1 MSVILE
7 IGKGI
12 KCIDLPKAAKQK
24 IRNDLCFDNPD
35 YIAAMKQGRY
45 IAADCPSHIHL
56 YCAEGNVYWI
66 PRGYIYYLRKWLRLN
81 KYLVQIKDFT
91 LLLKPL
97 NLKFN
102 GKLRPYQEKAKQDVV
117 SYPVGVLEA
126 ATGSGK
132 TVMAI
137 SIIVH
142 RQQPTL
148 IIVHSKELL
157 YQWRDA
163 IKQFIGVDCGLIGD
177 GKFKI
182 KPITVGII
190 NTVKKNVPRLA
201 KRYGHIICDECVV
214 PDTEILT
221 DEGWKLIKD
230 LNKTEKVAQWNDK
243 EEISFVHPIKY
254 IQKEFKGELINFK
267 SREMDLL
274 ATPEHQQP
282 YRSISNKTNNIT
294 QCKDAIKNIKIGNPH
309 IEFPLNGKN
318 KGILKF
324 NTFYRFVIMTQADGS
339 LCKYKNRI
347 DFAFTKK
354 RKIKRFLK
362 IVKILKYKYKKV
374 NSKRKNYS
382 RYMVWP
388 NKKVTKIFQT
398 EINIKDVN
406 EGFVDN
412 FINELTRWDGS
423 RKDNRL
429 YYSTTDKNNADWIQS
444 LCVLGGWKCSRSIQ
458 IDNRKKT
465 YNDVHRFYF
474 YKNNYQTSQSIKKTK
489 VIYDGKVYCVRVPFG
504 NIIIR
509 RNNKVM
515 ITGNCHRIAAST
527 WSETIQDFPAKHY
540 LGLTATPFR
549 RDGLGHAIFACIGP
563 KRHKVDKNMLFKTK
577 AVLRPD
583 VYKIVSDFRYIFAN
597 DYSTMISSLTNDISR
612 NRLITSLIV
621 EDLEHYNENVLIVS
635 DRKKHLLNMQETLL
649 NEHRV
654 KSLVLTGSVNKKE
667 RAEVISKVKSG
678 KCKVLFATLSLI
690 GEGFD
695 APDLTTLILTT
706 PVKFSGRLIQA
717 CGRVL
722 RPKKGKTPRIYDIRD
737 PEVAVLRYSGFNR
750 DKIYVREWGGK

>member
-201 KRYGHIICDECVV
+201 KRYGHIICDE
-214 PDTEILT
+214 
-221 DEGWKLIKD
+221 
-230 LNKTEKVAQWNDK
+230 
-243 EEISFVHPIKY
+243 
-254 IQKEFKGELINFK
+254 
-267 SREMDLL
+267 
-274 ATPEHQQP
+274 
-282 YRSISNKTNNIT
+282 
-294 QCKDAIKNIKIGNPH
+294 
-309 IEFPLNGKN
+309 
-318 KGILKF
+318 
-324 NTFYRFVIMTQADGS
+324 
-339 LCKYKNRI
+339 
-347 DFAFTKK
+347 
-354 RKIKRFLK
+354 
-362 IVKILKYKYKKV
+362 
-374 NSKRKNYS
+374 
-382 RYMVWP
+382 
-388 NKKVTKIFQT
+388 
-398 EINIKDVN
+398 
-406 EGFVDN
+406 
-412 FINELTRWDGS
+412 
-423 RKDNRL
+423 
-429 YYSTTDKNNADWIQS
+429 
-444 LCVLGGWKCSRSIQ
+444 
-458 IDNRKKT
+458 
-465 YNDVHRFYF
+465 
-474 YKNNYQTSQSIKKTK
+474 
-489 VIYDGKVYCVRVPFG
+489 
-504 NIIIR
+504 
-509 RNNKVM
+509 
-515 ITGNCHRIAAST
+515 CHRIAAST